1 MSFTIQEAPSIDLHK
16 ATNIR
21 DIIETQGIPNVK
33 NSNEVSIPY
42 VIVQGTVEPLKNSI
56 ESQYEK
62 GVKGVI
68 REFTILEHV
77 RKYGRSGFWLD
88 STKTIQHTSNSVP
101 FSLNHKVQVRSKFSE
116 FKVSR
121 VPIIDP

>member
-1 MSFTIQEAPSIDLHK
+1 MHK
-16 ATNIR
+16 APNIR

-33 NSNEVSIPY
+33 NANEVSIPY

-62 GVKGVI
+62 EVKGVI

-101 FSLNHKVQVRSKFSE
+101 FSLNHKVQVGCVI
-116 FKVSR
+116 KVLN
-121 VPIIDP
+121 VPSISFLIFRCLIINWP

>member
-1 MSFTIQEAPSIDLHK
+1 MHK
-16 ATNIR
+16 APNIR
-21 DIIETQGIPNVK
+21 DIIETQGTPNVK

-101 FSLNHKVQVRSKFSE
+101 FSLNQQVQVGLKFCE
-116 FKVSR
+116 IKGLD
-121 VPIIDP
+121 VPNISFLIFRCLIIN

>member
-1 MSFTIQEAPSIDLHK
+1 MHK
-16 ATNIR
+16 APNIR
-21 DIIETQGIPNVK
+21 DIIETQGTPNVK

-62 GVKGVI
+62 GVEGVI

-88 STKTIQHTSNSVP
+88 STKIIQHTSNSVP
-101 FSLNHKVQVRSKFSE
+101 FSLNHKVQVSLLISE
-116 FKVSR
+116 LKVLNVAKVVS
-121 VPIIDP
+121 